1 MTDLIKINEKILPI
15 LLILNGLFLAVG
27 IFYVIKSMLLVNC
40 LLNIILIGTNLI
52 IKKYAVFF
60 QAYSQING
68 FANKLNAGLGNL
80 NIQ

>member
-1 MTDLIKINEKILPI
+1 
-15 LLILNGLFLAVG
+15 
-27 IFYVIKSMLLVNC
+27 

-80 NIQ
+80 NIR

>member
-1 MTDLIKINEKILPI
+1 MTDLIKINEKILPV

-27 IFYVIKSMLLVNC
+27 IFYVSKSLLLLSC

-80 NIQ
+80 NIR